1 MKIVENESNRAGFF
15 IKKLSIFLLKIGLDN
30 GGHYTECSKKLKS
43 SSSNTQFFSTPG
55 KTSAQMPEQSVNT
68 SMKREIPIPSYR
80 LVRA

>member
-1 MKIVENESNRAGFF
+1 M
-15 IKKLSIFLLKIGLDN
+15 
-30 GGHYTECSKKLKS
+30 GGTIPSVRKKLKS